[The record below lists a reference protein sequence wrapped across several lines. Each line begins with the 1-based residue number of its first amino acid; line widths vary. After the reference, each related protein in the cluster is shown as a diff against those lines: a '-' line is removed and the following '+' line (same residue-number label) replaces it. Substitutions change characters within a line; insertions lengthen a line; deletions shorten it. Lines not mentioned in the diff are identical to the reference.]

1 MHRRQRNVQGIGPG
15 TLGKSG
21 ERLEFGGKYQCAL
34 GNIDQRQNTGDC
46 EPAFRRL
53 VIALARRHSA
63 HGARYRS
70 ASETNTVCPAR
81 SVIDAPMHRPDIRMD
96 MNTKVRSILR
106 ELKLRLAA
114 LYGERLRGVYLFGSY
129 ARNEAN
135 EESDADILIVLDRVE
150 NYSREIDTTSELT
163 SELSLEHGISLSR
176 VFATEEQWRTGQTN
190 FFQNLREE
198 AVPA

>member
-1 MHRRQRNVQGIGPG
+1 
-15 TLGKSG
+15 
-21 ERLEFGGKYQCAL
+21 
-34 GNIDQRQNTGDC
+34 
-46 EPAFRRL
+46 
-53 VIALARRHSA
+53 
-63 HGARYRS
+63 
-70 ASETNTVCPAR
+70 
-81 SVIDAPMHRPDIRMD
+81 
-96 MNTKVRSILR
+96 MNTKVRSILG
-106 ELKLRLAA
+106 ELNLRLLA
-114 LYGERLRGVYLFGSY
+114 LYGERLRGVYLFGSH
-129 ARNEAN
+129 ARDEAN